1 MTKLQDGV
9 EQYLALRRGLGFK
22 LKRNGRFVREFAAA
36 MGKGGET
43 RITTRYAIEW
53 ATNPQQLH
61 PSEWAARLSSI
72 RAFARYWITIDT
84 STEIPPDGL
93 LPFRPA
99 RANPYLYTDEEIRQ
113 LLDAAKSMSAQFPLH
128 RNTYHCLLGLL
139 AVSGMRISEVLNLE
153 LRDIDWIEALLT
165 IRSTKFGKSRLVP
178 LHPTAT
184 MVLSD
189 YVSLR
194 NRIFSDCPTAAFFPS
209 KTGARLDEGQVRRV
223 FYRLSRQVGIRRALA
238 GRGPRLHD
246 FRHRFAVETLL
257 RWYRSGDD
265 VTRRLPT
272 LSTYLGHAHVTD
284 TYWYLTNTPE
294 LMASAGER
302 LERRWEGQQ

>member
-1 MTKLQDGV
+1 MKNLRDGV
-9 EQYLALRRGLGFK
+9 EDYLALRRGFGFK
-22 LKRNGRFVREFAAA
+22 LKRHGRFAREFAAA
-36 MGKGGET
+36 MEKRGET
-43 RITTRYAIEW
+43 RITTRFAIEW
-53 ATNPQQLH
+53 ATDPQQLH
-61 PSEWAARLSSI
+61 PSEWAARLSSV
-72 RAFARYWITIDT
+72 RAFARYWGTIDT
-84 STEIPPDGL
+84 TTEIPPDGL
-93 LPFRPA
+93 LPFRPG

-128 RNTYHCLLGLL
+128 RSTYHCLLGLL
-139 AVSGMRISEVLNLE
+139 AVSGMRISEALNLE
-153 LRDIDWIEALLT
+153 LRDIDWMEALLT

-178 LHPTAT
+178 LHPTAK

-194 NRIFSDCPTAAFFPS
+194 NVCFADRPTSPFFPS

-223 FYRLSRQVGIRRALA
+223 FYRLSRQVGIRGASA
-238 GRGPRLHD
+238 SRGPRLHD

-257 RWYRSGDD
+257 RWYRGGQD
-265 VTRRLPT
+265 VTRRLPV